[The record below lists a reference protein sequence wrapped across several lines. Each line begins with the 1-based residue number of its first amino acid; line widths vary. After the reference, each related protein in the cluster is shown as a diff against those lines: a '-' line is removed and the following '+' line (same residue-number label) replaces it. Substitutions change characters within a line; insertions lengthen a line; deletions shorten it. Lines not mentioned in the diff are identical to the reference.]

1 MGVAPQRLQVLRGP
15 AAAAAAESFGS
26 EYGIR
31 CGAKGKLA
39 NNTYI
44 YMIYIYIYIYIYTH
58 MIHIYIHMIIYKY
71 HIYHIYHI

>member
-1 MGVAPQRLQVLRGP
+1 MGAPQRLQVLRGP

-44 YMIYIYIYIYIYTH
+44 YMVYIYVIYVIYIY
-58 MIHIYIHMIIYKY
+58 MSYK
-71 HIYHIYHI
+71 

>member
-1 MGVAPQRLQVLRGP
+1 MGAPQRLQVLRGP

-44 YMIYIYIYIYIYTH
+44 YIYMVYIY
-58 MIHIYIHMIIYKY
+58 M
-71 HIYHIYHI
+71 